1 MSADVSV
8 AMEVKYGKATN
19 EPSKRTLRIKGFE
32 MRIESQRGSDA
43 RVTIYDLEKG
53 KRFRLDASRRE
64 IFVLDLAAV
73 SRRWKT
79 QIIEEK
85 LTRNIQ
91 STGRRKEISGM
102 SCDEYTFELAAPI
115 VPWDGDLDR
124 VTQIARDNGTV
135 CVSQN
140 IPAGVEYTAF
150 VHEAKK
156 RGYSLA
162 AAFCSPTFSFVGS

>member
-1 MSADVSV
+1 MLPKETSELKTWNTIGFALLLMPARMSADVSV

-91 STGRRKEISGM
+91 STGRREEISGM
-102 SCDEYTFELAAPI
+102 SCDEYTFELAANCPMGRRFR
-115 VPWDGDLDR
+115 PGNTDC
-124 VTQIARDNGTV
+124 ARQRHRLRITEHPRR
-135 CVSQN
+135 C
-140 IPAGVEYTAF
+140 
-150 VHEAKK
+150 
-156 RGYSLA
+156 
-162 AAFCSPTFSFVGS
+162 